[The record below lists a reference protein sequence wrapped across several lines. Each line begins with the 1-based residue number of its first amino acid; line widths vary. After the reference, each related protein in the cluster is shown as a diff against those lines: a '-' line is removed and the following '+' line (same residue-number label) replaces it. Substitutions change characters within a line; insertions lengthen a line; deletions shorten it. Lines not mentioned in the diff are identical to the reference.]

1 MAVASAARGAT
12 WAVLLLALLLFA
24 GCAGTPSWRETP
36 PPGQR
41 QCRDLLSA
49 FDMAVAEA
57 GVGDAGRARVAGFP
71 YLRTDRL
78 LASFAPTLRHHPD
91 APRYADWLG
100 RMRQGDAEARR
111 IEAANLPTPAR
122 QRLARRSGGEAPAAA
137 AKARGERLLAAEL
150 LGPEDGPARVALRE
164 AVAAP
169 DHYVDTW
176 RVLGLYPLAR
186 VGLSLGYGRWRD
198 AYLAGFDGPF
208 PTRGEVR
215 RYAPAPPAGPPLDAE
230 AAARLVRRAPRSPL
244 GLVDLDDETLRR
256 LAAHHAPVFAI
267 ETRGHDDRLGAPY
280 WRRGPA
286 GPLPAVDTNRAVAD
300 VRLAHTRFDGRVLPQ
315 LVYTVWFPARTR
327 LGALDILGGR
337 LDGVVWRVT
346 LGADGRPLIHDSIHA
361 CGCYHLFFPVPPL
374 RRVVVPA
381 DHDLR
386 EAPLTP
392 AYTPPH
398 PPGERLALQLAAV
411 SHYLVGLATVD
422 DAASADV
429 PYALR
434 LTRSPPHYGRRSLA
448 LPDGGRRSL
457 FGPEGLVAG
466 TERLERFLL
475 WPAGIRSPGAM
486 RQWGTHATVF
496 VGRRHFDDPLLFEE
510 AFVLPT
516 PVP

>member
-1 MAVASAARGAT
+1 MPVASAARGAT
-12 WAVLLLALLLFA
+12 GPALWLALVLLAGCAVTPGWREAPPPDGRRCLALL
-24 GCAGTPSWRETP
+24 
-36 PPGQR
+36 
-41 QCRDLLSA
+41 DA
-49 FDMAVAEA
+49 FDAEVAEA

-71 YLRTDRL
+71 YLRGDRL
-78 LASFAPTLRHHPD
+78 LASFAPALRHHPD
-91 APRYADWLG
+91 APRYVDWLG
-100 RMRQGDAEARR
+100 RMRLGDAESRR
-111 IEAANLPTPAR
+111 IEAANLPAPAR
-122 QRLARRSGGEAPAAA
+122 QRLVRHTGGEAPATAA
-137 AKARGERLLAAEL
+137 NACGERLLAEEL
-150 LGPEDGPARVALRE
+150 LGPDDGPARAALRE
-164 AVAAP
+164 TVAAP

-176 RVLGLYPLAR
+176 RVLGLYPLTR

-208 PTRGEVR
+208 PTRGQAR
-215 RYAPAPPAGPPLDAE
+215 RYAPAPPEGPPLDAE
-230 AAARLVRRAPRSPL
+230 AAARLVRTALRGPL
-244 GLVDLDDETLRR
+244 GLVDLDDDALRR

-286 GPLPAVDTNRAVAD
+286 GPLPAVDTNRPVAD

-327 LGALDILGGR
+327 TGALDILGGR

-381 DHDLR
+381 DRDLR

-392 AYTPPH
+392 AYTPPRR
-398 PPGERLALQLAAV
+398 PGQRLALRLAAV
-411 SHYLVGLATVD
+411 SHYLVGLEAVD
-422 DAASADV
+422 DAATADAT
-429 PYALR
+429 YALR
-434 LTRSPPHYGRRSLA
+434 LTRSPPRYGRRSLA

-457 FGPEGLVAG
+457 FGPEGIVAG

-496 VGRRHFDDPLLFEE
+496 VGRRHFDDPFLFEE
-510 AFVLPT
+510 AFELPM
-516 PVP
+516 PGP